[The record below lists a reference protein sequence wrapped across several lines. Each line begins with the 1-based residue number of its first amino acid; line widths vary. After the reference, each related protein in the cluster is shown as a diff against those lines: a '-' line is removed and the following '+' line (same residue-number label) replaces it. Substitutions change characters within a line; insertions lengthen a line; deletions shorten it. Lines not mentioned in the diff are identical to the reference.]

1 MILDHLNEIILT
13 SLRLPPYLNNQN
25 MQQLPIVLPF
35 YKRVA
40 RGFVWYLNFTERG
53 GGWFVTL
60 WTSKRDEAPFHV
72 VTTSRLPWNLIHK
85 KRHLKFSPLNLWHI
99 KCCVKEKWCM
109 NFSQVCAI
117 QNQDPTPPPHL
128 YNPLTTLS
136 HQHRVGLVQQQ

>member
-1 MILDHLNEIILT
+1 MILYHLNEIILT
-13 SLRLPPYLNNQN
+13 SLRLPPYANNQN

-53 GGWFVTL
+53 GVICDFMNQQERWGILSCCDSFKISLKPHSQEERFEVF
-60 WTSKRDEAPFHV
+60 PFKI
-72 VTTSRLPWNLIHK
+72 LAHK
-85 KRHLKFSPLNLWHI
+85 MLCKGE
-99 KCCVKEKWCM
+99 VM
-109 NFSQVCAI
+109 NEFFLSLCHTKSG
-117 QNQDPTPPPHL
+117 PHPPPHL

>member
-1 MILDHLNEIILT
+1 MTLDHLNEIILT
-13 SLRLPPYLNNQN
+13 SLRLPPHANNQN
-25 MQQLPIVLPF
+25 MQLLPIFLPF

-60 WTSKRDEAPFHV
+60 WTSKRDEASFHV
-72 VTTSRLPWNLIHK
+72 VTSLRFPWNLIHK
-85 KRHLKFSPLNLWHI
+85 KRDLKFSLLNLWHI
-99 KCCVKEKWCM
+99 KCCVKEKRCM
-109 NFSQVCAI
+109 NFFCKVCAI
-117 QNQDPTPPPHL
+117 QNQDPTPPYL